1 MNINEIQVP
10 GVWRCPQCHFTQ
22 HNRTLSLSGI
32 HANTAPELRPC
43 PNDGRDMVPLTWK
56 EHCADLEQMF
66 DKMLNNQSNSV
77 ISRVEH
83 IKGGMGP
90 DTVLV
95 TMITGQV
102 LQIGLEG
109 ANLYE
114 TRGSLELC
122 AEPIGGLVFPR

>member
-1 MNINEIQVP
+1 MNIKEIQVP
-10 GVWRCPQCHFTQ
+10 GVWRCPQCRFTQ
-22 HNRTLSLSGI
+22 HNQILAPDGI
-32 HANTAPELRPC
+32 GVDTRPHLLPC
-43 PNDGRDMVPLTWK
+43 PNDGRDMVPLTWRD
-56 EHCADLEQMF
+56 HAADLQQVLETL
-66 DKMLNNQSNSV
+66 LNNQSNSV

-109 ANLYE
+109 VNLYE
-114 TRGSLELC
+114 TRGSLEFC
-122 AEPIGGLVFPR
+122 AEPLGGLVFPR